1 MKGAMEIKGPQ
12 RVLVVDD
19 EPLICWSMAETLAS
33 CGDRVI
39 EAKSGKEAI
48 DAVTEAAEPI
58 DVVLLDYSLS
68 DVHDLTLLAAL
79 RRVSPTTRII
89 VMSVYY
95 TAEMAAGALALGA
108 SRVVPKPI
116 DIGDLPALVHAAA

>member
-1 MKGAMEIKGPQ
+1 MEIKGPQ

-48 DAVTEAAEPI
+48 EAVSEAAEPI

-68 DVHDLTLLAAL
+68 DVQDFALLSAL
-79 RRVSPTTRII
+79 RLMSPTTRII

-95 TAEMAAGALALGA
+95 TTEMAAAALALGA
-108 SRVVPKPI
+108 SRVVAKPI
-116 DIGDLPALVHAAA
+116 DMADLQALVHAAA

>member
-1 MKGAMEIKGPQ
+1 M
-12 RVLVVDD
+12 
-19 EPLICWSMAETLAS
+19 ETLS
-33 CGDRVI
+33 DP
-39 EAKSGKEAI
+39 
-48 DAVTEAAEPI
+48 AEPI

-79 RRVSPTTRII
+79 RRLSPTTRII

-95 TAEMAAGALALGA
+95 TAEMAAAALALGA

-116 DIGDLPALVHAAA
+116 DMGDLHALVHGLT